1 MKQLFLILVFCSLF
15 TVSGFSQS
23 KGYWSSGG
31 EMLFSF
37 ANITDQGIDE
47 SSNLRW
53 APIINLQGRYNYD
66 LNKNIGIFTGLGLHN
81 VGYIYENYQERTA
94 VEGVMGNWYKKKFR
108 TYNIGAPVGIKIGD
122 MDNLFF
128 YGGYEIEF
136 PFVYKEKTFD
146 QGDKIDSNIDWF
158 SSRQETFQHGF
169 FAGVQFAY
177 GFNIKFKYYLSEFH
191 NQDYTQSDG
200 VKPYN
205 GLESHV
211 MYFSVGYNISWDK
224 E

>member
-1 MKQLFLILVFCSLF
+1 MRKLVMLFIFCTLF
-15 TVSGFSQS
+15 AVSGFSQS

-37 ANITDQGIDE
+37 ADISDRGVDE
-47 SSNLRW
+47 GSALRW

-66 LNKNIGIFTGLGLHN
+66 LNESVGIFTGLGLHN
-81 VGYIYENYQERTA
+81 VGYIYDNYQERTT
-94 VEGVMGNWYKKKFR
+94 VVGEMGNWYKKKFR
-108 TYNIGAPVGIKIGD
+108 SYNIGLPFGVKIGD
-122 MDNLFF
+122 LDNLFF

-146 QGDKIDSNIDWF
+146 QGDKIDSNVDWF
-158 SSRQETFQHGF
+158 SDRQEKFQHGF
-169 FAGVQFAY
+169 FAGVQFPY
-177 GFNIKFKYYLSEFH
+177 GFNVKFKYYLSEFH
-191 NQDYTQSDG
+191 NQDYTQSNG
-200 VKPYN
+200 VKPYS

-211 MYFSVGYNISWDK
+211 MYFSVGYNLSWD

>member
-1 MKQLFLILVFCSLF
+1 MKKFLAIFSFCSLV

-37 ANITDQGIDE
+37 ADINDQGVDE
-47 SSNLRW
+47 SSTLRW
-53 APIINLQGRYNYD
+53 APVVNLQGRYNYD
-66 LNKNIGIFTGLGLHN
+66 LNENIGIFTGLGLHN
-81 VGYIYENYQERTA
+81 VGYIYENYQERTEEA
-94 VEGVMGNWYKKKFR
+94 LWYKKKFR
-108 TYNIGAPVGIKIGD
+108 TYNIGLPLGIKIGN

-128 YGGYEIEF
+128 YGGYEIEY
-136 PFVYKEKTFD
+136 PFAYREKTFD

-158 SSRQETFQHGF
+158 SSRVETFQHGF
-169 FAGVQFAY
+169 FAGVQFPY
-177 GFNIKFKYYLSEFH
+177 GFNVKFKYYLSEFH

-200 VKPYN
+200 VKPYS
-205 GLESHV
+205 GLESNV

>member
-1 MKQLFLILVFCSLF
+1 MKNFLAIFSFCSLV

-37 ANITDQGIDE
+37 ADINDQGVDE
-47 SSNLRW
+47 SSTLRW
-53 APIINLQGRYNYD
+53 APVVNLQGRYNYD
-66 LNKNIGIFTGLGLHN
+66 LNENIGIFTGLGLHN
-81 VGYIYENYQERTA
+81 VGYIYENYQERTEEA
-94 VEGVMGNWYKKKFR
+94 LWYKKKFR
-108 TYNIGAPVGIKIGD
+108 TYNIGLPLGIKIGN

-128 YGGYEIEF
+128 YGGYEIEY
-136 PFVYKEKTFD
+136 PFAYREKTFD

-158 SSRQETFQHGF
+158 SSRVETFQHGF
-169 FAGVQFAY
+169 FAGVQFPY
-177 GFNIKFKYYLSEFH
+177 GFNVKFKYYLSEFH

-200 VKPYN
+200 VKPYS
-205 GLESHV
+205 GLESNV